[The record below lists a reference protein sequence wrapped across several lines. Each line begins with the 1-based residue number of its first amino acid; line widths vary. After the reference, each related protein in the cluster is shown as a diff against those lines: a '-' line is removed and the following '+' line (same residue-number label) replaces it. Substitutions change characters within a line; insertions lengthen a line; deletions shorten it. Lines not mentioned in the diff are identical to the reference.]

1 MTDAGDARVIGEHH
15 GFPWADGVVAAGADF
30 QAVDFPAGA
39 DGSVAVAQVADGNMK
54 TKEFLAHVD
63 DAKVLAAIQAA
74 ELKSSGEVRVFVSNE
89 MIDDVM
95 TAAKTQFN
103 KLGMANTKNRN
114 GVLVFFAP
122 KTERFAVIGDQGIH
136 EKCGQAFWDDVCAL
150 MTERLKAGQY
160 TDAVVAAVQRVG
172 DLLAQHF
179 PRDPGDINELPNQ
192 VIRD

>member
-1 MTDAGDARVIGEHH
+1 M
-15 GFPWADGVVAAGADF
+15 
-30 QAVDFPAGA
+30 DFPAGA
-39 DGSVAVAQVADGNMK
+39 DVSAAAARVADGNMK

-89 MIDDVM
+89 VVADVM
-95 TAAKTQFN
+95 TAAQAQFN
-103 KLGMANTKNRN
+103 KLGMAKTKNRN
-114 GVLVFFAP
+114 AALLFFAP
-122 KTERFAVIGDQGIH
+122 KTQRFAVIGDQGIH
-136 EKCGQAFWDDVCAL
+136 EKCGQAFWDDVRAL
-150 MTERLKAGQY
+150 MSERLKAGQY
-160 TDAVVAAVQRVG
+160 TEAVVAAVQRIG